1 MSMNQE
7 EIRKIVEGS
16 FIKADHEFKYP
27 PVCLEITGEYGNRI
41 FATLGNFSTILAAP
55 KVGKTTATAVI
66 VSALLSNK
74 QKSNFVPT
82 LPEDKKVIVWIDTE
96 QASPE
101 CVNTIQLISKQV
113 TGIKK
118 QHPDNLKFLSLRKY
132 GKDVRLEAIE
142 YVLKHTKNMGFLV
155 IDGIR
160 DLVQSINDE
169 REATKIADNL
179 LRWSQEYN
187 IHILAILHQ
196 NKGDTNGRGHIG
208 TELTNKAETIVSLER
223 GENNGI
229 RSTIIE
235 PKYTR
240 HKEFEA
246 FAFTIENGDIIESEI
261 KQGYQP
267 GNPKVND
274 LTVHQI
280 EAVIHSTF
288 IENQSFTYSK
298 LWQTLKE
305 SLKTI
310 GVSFGDNKCKELVT
324 FLQNKNYLNYNELTK
339 VYYPNFPKV
348 KQFSLAV

>member
-1 MSMNQE
+1 MDEQQIKS
-7 EIRKIVEGS
+7 IVEGS
-16 FIKADHEFKYP
+16 LIKADHKFEHP
-27 PVCLEITGEYGNRI
+27 PVCLEIAGEYGNQI

-55 KVGKTTATAVI
+55 KVGKTTTTALI

-74 QKSNFVPT
+74 QKSNFIPS
-82 LPEDKKVIVWIDTE
+82 LPDDKKIIVWIDTE

-101 CVNTIQLISKQV
+101 CVNTTQLISREVSGNNQ
-113 TGIKK
+113 
-118 QHPDNLKFLSLRKY
+118 QHPENLKFLSLRKY
-132 GKDVRLEAIE
+132 GKAIRLEVIE
-142 YVLKHTKNMGFLV
+142 YALKHFKNIGFLV

-169 REATKIADNL
+169 REATLIADNL

-223 GENNGI
+223 GENNGT
-229 RSTIIE
+229 RTTIIE

-246 FAFTIENGDIIESEI
+246 FAFSLENGNIVESEI
-261 KQGYQP
+261 NKGYQP
-267 GNPKVND
+267 ENPKVQD
-274 LTVHQI
+274 LTLEQI
-280 EAVIHSTF
+280 KESIKIAFNGNTSLP
-288 IENQSFTYSK
+288 YSK
-298 LWQTLKE
+298 TWQSIKL

-310 GVSFGDNKCKELVT
+310 EINFGDNKCKDLVT
-324 FLQNKNYLNYNELTK
+324 YWKDKRYLTYNEESK
-339 VYYPNFPKV
+339 QYSPN
-348 KQFSLAV
+348 L